1 MRLHRC
7 ACAAPHAV
15 QNGARSL
22 RICACATPEA
32 ATPAKKFSAGGQ
44 AAQRSSQTPRRVAGA
59 QCLRMCLNGMHE
71 KNSAKEVLF
80 KKPLRKRLCECGVG
94 DRRQRR
100 FASPLA
106 DAWRHQTEK
115 YLQKSVDS
123 KKSVIR
129 FRPADIAAEE
139 SEQNRHQA
147 DTLVPDVHRSTINGG
162 VGFASLQKT
171 QRSFRSRTRV
181 AVRCGCFCIRPVAHH
196 LRTVPDDGM
205 PSRGLLQLGVFQ
217 LHSSLTRSQT
227 HGHH

>member
-7 ACAAPHAV
+7 VCAAPHAV

-162 VGFASLQKT
+162 VGFASLQK
-171 QRSFRSRTRV
+171 RSGRSDH
-181 AVRCGCFCIRPVAHH
+181 APVSPFDAG
-196 LRTVPDDGM
+196 VSVSV
-205 PSRGLLQLGVFQ
+205 PSRITCGRFPTTACRHGVCFNWAFSNSIV
-217 LHSSLTRSQT
+217 H
-227 HGHH
+227 

>member
-1 MRLHRC
+1 MRLHWC

-59 QCLRMCLNGMHE
+59 ECLRMCLNGMHE

-80 KKPLRKRLCECGVG
+80 KEPLRKRLCECGVG

-123 KKSVIR
+123 KKKR
-129 FRPADIAAEE
+129 D
-139 SEQNRHQA
+139 
-147 DTLVPDVHRSTINGG
+147 
-162 VGFASLQKT
+162 
-171 QRSFRSRTRV
+171 
-181 AVRCGCFCIRPVAHH
+181 
-196 LRTVPDDGM
+196 
-205 PSRGLLQLGVFQ
+205 
-217 LHSSLTRSQT
+217 
-227 HGHH
+227 

>member
-1 MRLHRC
+1 MHAQVQGVGARSSGRPNRCHRGRIRHGRWSADALHAGGRLLVRRVRSFFVASEFWREPLVRSWRALGEKVVVVLPLPMARTN
-7 ACAAPHAV
+7 ACDSIGVRAPPHAV

-32 ATPAKKFSAGGQ
+32 STPAKKFSAGGQ
-44 AAQRSSQTPRRVAGA
+44 AARRSSQTPRRVAGA
-59 QCLRMCLNGMHE
+59 ECLRMCLNGMYE

-123 KKSVIR
+123 KKKR
-129 FRPADIAAEE
+129 D
-139 SEQNRHQA
+139 
-147 DTLVPDVHRSTINGG
+147 
-162 VGFASLQKT
+162 
-171 QRSFRSRTRV
+171 
-181 AVRCGCFCIRPVAHH
+181 
-196 LRTVPDDGM
+196 
-205 PSRGLLQLGVFQ
+205 
-217 LHSSLTRSQT
+217 
-227 HGHH
+227 